1 MKSLISGLKLIG
13 AISALVAA
21 QAGAATLIAPGD
33 SHLLYTGRV
42 DWRNA
47 AAPVLTW
54 PGSSVEARFTGSSL
68 AVRLDDQLGHNFFSV
83 YLDGNLERPVVL
95 QADKGERSYVVATGL
110 APGPHSFLLTK
121 RTEGEEGGTTFAG
134 LELAD
139 GGTLLAPPPRKQRK
153 IEFFGDSITSGMGDE
168 SPDDGPDH
176 LAKDK
181 NNFLS
186 FAGITAR
193 NLDAEAHFISQSGIG
208 VMVSW
213 FPFTMPVYFDQLNGA
228 GKNDSKWD
236 FSSWTPDVVVINLLQ
251 NDKWLIDREKKLI
264 PAPDDAERVQ
274 RYRAFVQEIRKRYP
288 RAYIVCALGSMD
300 ATQPGS
306 KWPDVVRSAVAQIE
320 RDTGDARIATLMFPF
335 TGYQGHPRVK
345 QNRANAALL
354 TAFIRQKLGW

>member
-1 MKSLISGLKLIG
+1 MKLLKSGLKFAV
-13 AISALVAA
+13 AIAALVAA
-21 QAGAATLIAPGD
+21 QAGAAVLIPPAD

-47 AAPVLTW
+47 TAPLLTW
-54 PGSSVEARFTGSSL
+54 PGTSIEGRFTGGTL
-68 AVRLDDQLGHNFFSV
+68 AVRLDDQLGHNFYSV
-83 YLDGNLERPVVL
+83 YLDGKLEQPVVL
-95 QADKGERSYVVATGL
+95 QADKGSRSYVVASGL
-110 APGPHSFLLTK
+110 PPGPHSFLLTK
-121 RTEGEEGGTTFAG
+121 RTEGEEGATTFEG

-139 GGTLLAPPPRKQRK
+139 GATLLEPPPRKQRK

-181 NNFLS
+181 NNFMS
-186 FAGITAR
+186 YAGITAR

-208 VMVSW
+208 LMVSW
-213 FPFTMPVYFDQLNGA
+213 FPFTMPEYFGQLNGA

-236 FSSWTPDVVVINLLQ
+236 FSTWTPDVVVINLLQ
-251 NDKWLIDREKKLI
+251 NDKWLIDREKRLI

-300 ATQPGS
+300 ATQAGS
-306 KWPDVVRSAVAQIE
+306 KWPDVVRTAVAQIAQE
-320 RDTGDARIATLMFPF
+320 TGDARIATLFFPF
-335 TGYQGHPRVK
+335 NGFFGHPRIK
-345 QNRANAALL
+345 QNQANAALL
-354 TAFIRQKLGW
+354 TALIKQKLGW